1 VDSQTFLGGPVPALH
16 AELVGSVIAIN
27 DRGYLVRLP
36 DGLVGSVDQTKTRAW
51 GSDRSPQIGE
61 ELTVVVLDDDR
72 TPYRLSALP
81 TDIEIAR
88 RTRNVPAG

>member
-1 VDSQTFLGGPVPALH
+1 MPALH

-27 DRGYLVRLP
+27 DWGYLVRLP

-51 GSDRSPQIGE
+51 GGSDRSPQIGE

-72 TPYRLSALP
+72 TPYRLSTLP
-81 TDIEIAR
+81 IDIEIAR